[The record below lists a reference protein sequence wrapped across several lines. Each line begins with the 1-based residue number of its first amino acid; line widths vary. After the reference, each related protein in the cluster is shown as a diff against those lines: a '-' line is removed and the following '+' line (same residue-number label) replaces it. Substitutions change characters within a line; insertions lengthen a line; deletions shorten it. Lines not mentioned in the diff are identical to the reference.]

1 LIDPSNVLL
10 YGLLG
15 TVMGAALSWLPGL
28 HIFNILAL
36 LLSIGFTGFI
46 PDQYFPFFAL
56 GAVIAYS
63 YLYAIPTVYFSVA
76 EESTIFMLFPTQR
89 YLLNG
94 RGHEAVL
101 LYLIGSLFG
110 SLFLILGSVV
120 LLYLV
125 PIMYNIFMPFI
136 TYLIIGIV
144 VFWFMAEWPR
154 KGDRGTPRERFINSY
169 AQILGGLFI
178 FFAAGILGFVVNY
191 TGILPAEMAYA
202 RLTPLFIGFFG
213 MPWVLQ
219 NILLKRK
226 IPKQV
231 VSDSVETSLTRV
243 GHAFSGGL
251 IGGLIAA
258 VFPIITGGMGALIAS
273 HMTSQRGDDAFI
285 ISQGVNRVIYYVGA
299 FYLLFLPTARLTRGA
314 VAWLTQGIY
323 VPKTWSEFY
332 YAIFVITLASGV
344 SLLLTLFASKL
355 LARNLHR
362 VNYTYTSI
370 LIAIYLVIITYLI
383 TGLIGVAL
391 MLFSTLIGLATI
403 LLNTRRSYPLAAL
416 IFPVLASMTGTV
428 DFWLKIIGLR

>member
-1 LIDPSNVLL
+1 LIDSVSVLL

-15 TVMGAALSWLPGL
+15 TLVGAALSWLPGL
-28 HIFNILAL
+28 HIFNILAML
-36 LLSIGFTGFI
+36 VSIGFTNLI
-46 PDQYFPFFAL
+46 PEQYVPFFAL
-56 GAVIAYS
+56 GAVVAYS

-76 EESTIFMLFPTQR
+76 EESTILMLFPTQR

-101 LYLIGSLFG
+101 LYLIGALLG
-110 SLFLILGSVV
+110 SLFLVLGSTL

-125 PIMYNIFMPFI
+125 PVMYNIFMPFV
-136 TYLIIGIV
+136 TYLIIGVV

-154 KGDRGTPRERFINSY
+154 RGDRGSPIERLANSY
-169 AQILGGLFI
+169 AQILGGLFV
-178 FFAAGILGFVVNY
+178 FFTAGILGLIVNY
-191 TGILPAEMAYA
+191 TSILPAEMAYA

-219 NILLKRK
+219 NILLKRR
-226 IPKQV
+226 IPRQI

-285 ISQGVNRVIYYVGA
+285 ISQGVNRVLYYVGA
-299 FYLLFLPTARLTRGA
+299 LFLLFLPTARLTRGA

-332 YAIFVITLASGV
+332 YAIFVIALASGV
-344 SLLLTLFASKL
+344 SLLVTLYISRL
-355 LARNLHR
+355 LARNIHR
-362 VNYTYTSI
+362 VNYTYVSI
-370 LIAIYLVIITYLI
+370 LIAIYLVVVTYLI

-428 DFWLKIIGLR
+428 DFWLKLAGLR